1 MTDLLWHSFLASFV
15 GSGLSLD
22 RKVAFQ
28 CMVSRPIIVAPIIG
42 ILLGNPSGG
51 LSAGILFE
59 LLYIGDLPIGG
70 YLPSHETAITAVST
84 AVALIC
90 AESLGTGGTILPVV
104 AFSALLIIP
113 VGFVFNMGE
122 KVARRYNK
130 KFFHDAEERMMVDYQ
145 VILRKNLEGIVTIF
159 VVSFITIFLS
169 TVAGVLIVSSVFPL
183 LPELVVVKLL
193 PMIWIVLLLIGFA
206 ATYNTAYSDRARLL
220 FCGAVILAVVFF
232 MVVIHGG

>member
-28 CMVSRPIIVAPIIG
+28 FMVSRPIIVAPIVG

-70 YLPSHETAITAVST
+70 YLPSHETAITVVST
-84 AVALIC
+84 AIALIC
-90 AESLGTGGTILPVV
+90 AESLGTGGTILPIV

-113 VGFVFNMGE
+113 VGFLFNVGD
-122 KVARRYNK
+122 KIARRYNE
-130 KFFHDAEERMMVDYQ
+130 KFFHDAEERMMADHR
-145 VILRKNLEGIVTIF
+145 VIIRKDLEGIITLFVVTFISIF
-159 VVSFITIFLS
+159 VS
-169 TVAGVLIVSSVFPL
+169 TVAGVLIVSSVYPL
-183 LPELVVVKLL
+183 LPELVVAKLL
-193 PMIWIVLLLIGFA
+193 PMIWIALLLIGFA
-206 ATYNTAYSDRARLL
+206 ATYNTAYSDKTRLL
-220 FCGAVILAVVFF
+220 LCGAVVLSVVFF
-232 MVVIHGG
+232 MVVIHGW